1 STQGGANGKAG
12 QSRPQVSGACWRLL
26 RGGPRRGDRAGRLR
40 PPRAKRGPPRA
51 EGDKRVGCRPPVWGR
66 PIDGALEAQEHLYPA
81 LNLDS
86 HAPQTLQARLQQ
98 QAHWRQAAA
107 VQGGEQPAT
116 DPDAYELEELRDGLR
131 LYRVRE
137 QHREVVE
144 GRRVLV

>member
-1 STQGGANGKAG
+1 
-12 QSRPQVSGACWRLL
+12 
-26 RGGPRRGDRAGRLR
+26 
-40 PPRAKRGPPRA
+40 
-51 EGDKRVGCRPPVWGR
+51 
-66 PIDGALEAQEHLYPA
+66 
-81 LNLDS
+81 LDS

-144 GRRVLV
+144 GRRVLVIRRLTKRLVDGRWETVYEVEHVRPA